1 MKSVT
6 YWPTLSKFRGG
17 LVKKTTLYE
26 PVSPVDTF
34 IENEPVWEEGLCSL
48 EMLRGNDPGNM
59 CNPEHKSGS

>member
-1 MKSVT
+1 MSFDKDRIE
-6 YWPTLSKFRGG
+6 YF
-17 LVKKTTLYE
+17 
-26 PVSPVDTF
+26 DTF